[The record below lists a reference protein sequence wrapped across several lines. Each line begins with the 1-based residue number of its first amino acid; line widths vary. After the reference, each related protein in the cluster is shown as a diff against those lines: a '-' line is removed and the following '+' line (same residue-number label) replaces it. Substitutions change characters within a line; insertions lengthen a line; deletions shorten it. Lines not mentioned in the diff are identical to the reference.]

1 MRNVWMIAVALLVA
15 GCGIKQQS
23 VRLQMPELRVDQPSG
38 RPIVVGEVV
47 DARSPPENS
56 RLSAPDLAKNVGG
69 VWRGGNGIRVD
80 LEHGTVASEVRELV
94 VQSLRAV
101 GYHVLPGA
109 EGGDDVPV
117 VSIKLTQFAVIMPFD
132 FWRAATYS
140 QHMLA
145 DISTEISVTRKDGS
159 IRDFQVSGHGEN
171 VYQRVTPEN
180 WEIAAN
186 RAMSDYSEQLK
197 RAAVDFEN

>member
-1 MRNVWMIAVALLVA
+1 MRKIWMITVALLVA
-15 GCGIKQQS
+15 GCGIKQQT
-23 VRLQMPELRVDQPSG
+23 VRLQMPELQVDQSSG
-38 RPIVVGEVV
+38 RPIVVDKVV
-47 DARSPPENS
+47 DARRPPENS
-56 RLSAPDLAKNVGG
+56 QLSAPDLAKNVGG
-69 VWRGGNGIRVD
+69 VWRGGNGIQVD
-80 LEHGTVASEVRELV
+80 LEDGTVASEVHELV

-101 GYHVLPGA
+101 GYRVLPGG
-109 EGGDDVPV
+109 EVRDDVPV
-117 VSIKLTQFAVIMPFD
+117 VSIKLTRFAVNMPFD

-145 DISTEISVTRKDGS
+145 DISTEMSVKRKDGS
-159 IRDFQVSGHGEN
+159 VRQLHVSGHGEN

-186 RAMSDYSEQLK
+186 RAMSDYSAQLK